1 MSCTESEK
9 ADYYSMEDAS
19 APATGE
25 VLDKGPD
32 EWNESFEPEVWGR
45 VEPELELAIA
55 SVDLGLLDEGQVED
69 LESGDPEK
77 VEKAVRAAQREEV
90 ARMAEDEDRLPGRIS
105 LKAIPTAEEKRCLI
119 EATQMLRDGRASS
132 LREALDLASGTTGP
146 DAAEPAQDRDGKLEA
161 NEEKLPAAN
170 SDLQMRI
177 DELERQRKHCRDIY
191 DFEQADQLLAQIV
204 EARAEMRESR
214 REQQVVSA
222 RVEEFAM
229 AEDSSR
235 ERALQRYADFLET
248 PDSEFNDWLDVEIA
262 LAEKRND
269 PILNSPDWPEKIAD
283 RTFQRHMVR
292 SGGGTADF
300 ERDRG
305 LHASRPS
312 GRTGVRMPGSPV
324 GGGAN
329 SMALTA
335 SAAMSEFERLS
346 PEEQKDVLDRLD
358 RTRI

>member
-1 MSCTESEK
+1 MDSGKTDC
-9 ADYYSMEDAS
+9 YSMEDAS
-19 APATGE
+19 VAGTGE
-25 VLDKGPD
+25 VLNDGPD
-32 EWNESFEPEVWGR
+32 EWNESFEPEFSGR
-45 VEPELELAIA
+45 AEPELELAIA

-69 LESGDPEK
+69 LESGDPER
-77 VEKAVRAAQREEV
+77 VGKAVRAAQREEG

-105 LKAIPTAEEKRCLI
+105 LKAIPTAEEKRYLI

-132 LREALDLASGTTGP
+132 LREALDLASGGAP
-146 DAAEPAQDRDGKLEA
+146 VDIAQPSQSMDAKAKA
-161 NEEKLPAAN
+161 NEEIRTGED
-170 SDLQMRI
+170 SDLQVRLE
-177 DELERQRKHCRDIY
+177 ELERQRRHCRDIY

-204 EARAEMRESR
+204 ETRAEMRESR
-214 REQQVVSA
+214 KEQQAVSA
-222 RVEEFAM
+222 RVAEFAA

-235 ERALQRYADFLET
+235 ERALQRYAQYLET
-248 PDSEFNDWLDVEIA
+248 ADSEFNDWLEVEVA

-269 PILNSPDWPEKIAD
+269 PILNTPDWPEKIAD
-283 RTFQRHMVR
+283 RTFQRHMAR
-292 SGGGTADF
+292 TEGGTADF
-300 ERDRG
+300 ERDGG
-305 LHASRPS
+305 LQSSRPA
-312 GRTGVRMPGSPV
+312 GRLGVRMPGSPV